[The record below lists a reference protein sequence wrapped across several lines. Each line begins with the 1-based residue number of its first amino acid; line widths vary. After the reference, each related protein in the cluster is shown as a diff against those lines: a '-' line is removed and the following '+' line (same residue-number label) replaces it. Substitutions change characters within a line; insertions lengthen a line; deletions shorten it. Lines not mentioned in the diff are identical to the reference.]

1 MPAYQLHLHV
11 PYFTN
16 SGLKMRYTM
25 KYRTYALLL
34 KETHIEMEMVNTA
47 NGISLGKAV
56 HK

>member
-1 MPAYQLHLHV
+1 
-11 PYFTN
+11 
-16 SGLKMRYTM
+16 MRYTM

-47 NGISLGKAV
+47 NGSSLGKAV